1 LCPISRQNSGQEK
14 FAFIQPPPKK
24 QHNTI
29 KMAKLVGFLIV
40 IFVAA
45 LSAQEQ
51 SCSNSDGFLTTD
63 FTPSTND
70 VVHFFNLTEYFNS
83 TMEGRWDGPL
93 NFTLLESDN
102 QTVVVNLEY
111 DTGFYYDWGL
121 GANGGIYIPFF
132 GDSEHE
138 PNSTYAIILVFNPP
152 VTTIS
157 FKTNYDPSFN
167 ESDIG
172 GPPLFTTYNEEG
184 NNVNCYRVD
193 LIAPISFNDVT
204 TENGYEIRGVTDE
217 SGIVA
222 LRVEGAQIV
231 IFDIKVA
238 TRSPSPPTSNAPID
252 TPTGTPIVQPHSM
265 ETPAVTSSAVSVV
278 AAAILVPLVL
288 LM

>member
-1 LCPISRQNSGQEK
+1 
-14 FAFIQPPPKK
+14 
-24 QHNTI
+24 
-29 KMAKLVGFLIV
+29 MAKLVGFLIV

-83 TMEGRWDGPL
+83 TMEGSLDGPL

-111 DTGFYYDWGL
+111 DTGFYDEWGL
-121 GANGGIYIPFF
+121 GANGAMYIPFF
-132 GDSEHE
+132 GDYEYE

-217 SGIVA
+217 SGIAA

-238 TRSPSPPTSNAPID
+238 TRSLTPPTSPNSPID
-252 TPTGTPIVQPHSM
+252 TPTGTPIVQPLSV
-265 ETPAVTSSAVSVV
+265 EAPAVTSAAVSVV
-278 AAAILVPLVL
+278 AATILVPLVL